1 MMIPMV
7 IMAIEFDDDR
17 AFMHELYMQHHT
29 TMMKM
34 AITLTTSKAD
44 AEDVVSD
51 ACVSLVKNIS
61 VLRQLDCNILEGYII
76 STVKNAAY
84 ALHRKRKKRR
94 EMADGGSMIEHFAL
108 SEQSP
113 VESIMYRCTI
123 EMLEKAITQLQ
134 EEDQLVIRMK
144 YFQKCT
150 DKEIGSLL
158 DIQEVSVRSRLT
170 RIRRKLLIAM
180 EVLEN
185 GK

>member
-7 IMAIEFDDDR
+7 IMAIESDDDR
-17 AFMHELYMQHHT
+17 TFMHDLYLQHHT
-29 TMMKM
+29 TMIKM
-34 AITLTTSKAD
+34 AKTLTTSNAD
-44 AEDVVSD
+44 AEDVVGD

-84 ALHRKRKKRR
+84 ALYRKRKKRR
-94 EMADGGSMIEHFAL
+94 ETADGDSMIERLAS

-113 VESIMYRCTI
+113 DENIMYRCTI
-123 EMLEKAITQLQ
+123 EMLEEAIMQLQ

-158 DIQEVSVRSRLT
+158 DIREVSVRSRLT
-170 RIRRKLLIAM
+170 RIRKKLLIAM
-180 EVLEN
+180 EALES